1 MYLSAFNLILLLL
14 LFILYYW
21 PLLFL
26 IYVNDLPQMTNTS
39 SIALYA
45 YNTKCYRAIRSA
57 KNVNCLQSELD
68 KVEQWCREWR
78 MDLNYSKCGVLKV
91 TRNVNPIES
100 HYHLMNNPINNTNV
114 QKDLGVLVTS
124 DLKWNLHVSARCTKA
139 NRMLGFVRRSSTA
152 IPNLRI
158 RTALYKTLIRS
169 QLVYCSQIWSPQS
182 VTLILDIERIQRRAT
197 KFILSLPFQTDITYR
212 DRLLMIGLLPLTYWY
227 EYLDLVYFLKSLL
240 LSSDTNIT
248 IKPASRVTR
257 RNEFPDQII
266 LNIPRANTLTFQNS
280 FYCRVPRIF
289 NCLPPHLR
297 KVNMSISQF
306 KSNLLSHYRS
316 LTELV
321 YDVDVPQT
329 FKTVCVK
336 CHSCRTLSSLLVKM
350 CCQ

>member
-1 MYLSAFNLILLLL
+1 
-14 LFILYYW
+14 
-21 PLLFL
+21 
-26 IYVNDLPQMTNTS
+26 
-39 SIALYA
+39 
-45 YNTKCYRAIRSA
+45 
-57 KNVNCLQSELD
+57 
-68 KVEQWCREWR
+68 
-78 MDLNYSKCGVLKV
+78 
-91 TRNVNPIES
+91 
-100 HYHLMNNPINNTNV
+100 
-114 QKDLGVLVTS
+114 
-124 DLKWNLHVSARCTKA
+124 
-139 NRMLGFVRRSSTA
+139 MLGSVRRSSTA
-152 IPNLRI
+152 IPNPRI

-182 VTLILDIERIQRRAT
+182 VTLILDIERIQRRPT
-197 KFILSLPFQTDITYR
+197 KFILSLPFQTDVTYR
-212 DRLLMIGLLPLTYWY
+212 DRLLMIGLLPLTYWH
-227 EYLDLVYFLKSLL
+227 EYLDLVYVFKSLL

-316 LTELV
+316 LTELHVV

-350 CCQ
+350 CC